1 MINYKTNNMKK
12 ILFLSAFLMVA
23 GLVSA
28 QTCTKAPGKACC
40 SKTASAAVQTEGGTQ
55 VASVIAEAEAVASTD
70 ESIIKT
76 VNEVDGFV
84 SFQRKSVCA
93 MSGAVKMENVNF
105 DPATKSFVSAEG
117 QSVQSE
123 VDARSINAA
132 TEAATEGVEKPK
144 CCAKGAKSSC
154 QKSAEQK

>member
-1 MINYKTNNMKK
+1 MQTNE
-12 ILFLSAFLMVA
+12 ILIVCVVIFVSAFL
-23 GLVSA
+23 
-28 QTCTKAPGKACC
+28 QKKY
-40 SKTASAAVQTEGGTQ
+40 
-55 VASVIAEAEAVASTD
+55 
-70 ESIIKT
+70 
-76 VNEVDGFV
+76 GFV

-93 MSGAVKMENVNF
+93 MSGAVKMENVNY